1 MCSGVDNSAMLYGG
15 RWSSILLAAS
25 LLACSPALNWRE
37 ARFDAAVPLHLL
49 LPCKPDRAER
59 AVDMAG
65 HAVALHMLG
74 CDADG
79 ATFAVSY
86 VQLADATDAAAVLQG
101 WRSAVLARAQA
112 QSVQDDPAWAPQG
125 AAWPGLAPQ
134 RLQATG
140 SRPDGEPVALQAAWF
155 AAAGPAG
162 VQVFH
167 AVMLSPRPR
176 PEVAQAFFSA
186 LTVAP

>member
-1 MCSGVDNSAMLYGG
+1 MLHGG
-15 RWSSILLAAS
+15 RWSSILLATT

-37 ARFDAAVPLHLL
+37 VRLDAAVPLHLL

-65 HAVALHMLG
+65 HAVTLHMVG
-74 CDADG
+74 CEADG

-86 VQLADATDAAAVLQG
+86 VQLADASDAAVVLQG
-101 WRSAVLARAQA
+101 WRTAVLARAQA
-112 QSVQDDPAWAPQG
+112 QFVQDEAAWAPQG
-125 AAWPGLAPQ
+125 PAWPGLAPQ
-134 RLQATG
+134 RLQAAG
-140 SRPDGEPVALQAAWF
+140 RRPDGEPVALQAAWF
-155 AAAGPAG
+155 ATAGPSG